1 MSAKEAILDLIRQM
15 PDDVSTSDVMEELFV
30 RQKIELG
37 LEQIERGEGVPHE
50 KAKLEL
56 QRWLK

>member
-1 MSAKEAILDLIRQM
+1 MSTKEAILEMVQQM
-15 PDDVSTSDVMEELFV
+15 PEDTTIDDVMDELFV